1 MKFLLLLL
9 LPFTAFGVTK
19 YNNLMVDNLVFNNTT
34 NYSKAME
41 LSSVGTYSIQ
51 LKYSGSSLA
60 GTVTPQVT
68 NVSSNG
74 QCSTTLADYVDLTS
88 LAHTITAGGDNIIF
102 NVTGAGYQCV
112 RLKMVSSNANNITVN
127 AYFTGKR

>member
-1 MKFLLLLL
+1 MKYLLLFF
-9 LPFTAFGVTK
+9 LPLTVFAQTK

-34 NYSKAME
+34 KYSKAME
-41 LSSVGTYSIQ
+41 LSGVEVYSIQ

-68 NVSSNG
+68 NIASDG
-74 QCSTTLADYVDLTS
+74 ACSTVVTDYVDLTS
-88 LAHTITAGGDNIIF
+88 LAHTITAGGDNIVF
-102 NVTGAGYQCV
+102 NISGAGYQCV
-112 RLKMVSSNANNITVN
+112 RLKMVSSNTNNITVN